1 MGDTELPVTIGSPIP
16 GLVEGTPA
24 CGRGEAGSLGRVLIV
39 DPIDRDAID
48 ELARSFD
55 VEVRLQ
61 PPQDELRELIR
72 DADVL
77 ILRSGVTLGADVIE
91 AANRLRIVARAGMGV
106 DNIDLETARRAGI
119 IVFNV
124 PAESAHAVAEFT
136 IGLALAAA
144 RKIALADAQVRTNK
158 WSKDALMGVEL
169 NRQTIGVVGY
179 GSVGAKVAELALA
192 IGMHVLAC
200 VARPSAPRRAELDAR
215 RVELVDLDELIERSD
230 VVCLAVP
237 LSESTRGLISY
248 EQLQRMKP
256 TAYLVNICR
265 AAVVNEDALVD
276 ALRGERIAGAALDV
290 FGEER
295 WPARLAKLDNVVL
308 TPHIAAM
315 TSTSQRRIGRIVVD
329 SIAAALSGA
338 PVENRLC

>member
-1 MGDTELPVTIGSPIP
+1 MTTGGLIP
-16 GLVEGTPA
+16 GLVEGTHA
-24 CGRGEAGSLGRVLIV
+24 CRRGKAASLGRVLIV

-48 ELARSFD
+48 ELAGSFD

-77 ILRSGVTLGADVIE
+77 ILRSGVTLSADVIE

-106 DNIDLETARRAGI
+106 DNIDLEAARRAGVV
-119 IVFNV
+119 VFNV

-136 IGLALAAA
+136 IGLVLSVA
-144 RKIALADAQVRTNK
+144 RKIALADAQVRTNE
-158 WSKDALMGVEL
+158 WSKAALMGVEL

-192 IGMHVLAC
+192 IGMHVLTC
-200 VARPSAPRRAELDAR
+200 VANPSGPRRAELAAQ

-237 LSESTRGLISY
+237 LSELTRDLISY

-265 AAVVNEDALVD
+265 APVVKEDALVE
-276 ALRGERIAGAALDV
+276 ALERERIAGAALDV

-295 WPARLAKLDNVVL
+295 WPKRLAEFRNVVL

-329 SIAAALSGA
+329 SIAAALDGE